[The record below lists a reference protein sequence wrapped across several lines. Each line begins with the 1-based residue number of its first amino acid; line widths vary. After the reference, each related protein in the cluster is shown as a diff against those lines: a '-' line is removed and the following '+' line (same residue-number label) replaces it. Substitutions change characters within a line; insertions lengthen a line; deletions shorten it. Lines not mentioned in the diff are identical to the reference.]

1 MSVPLSAFLRFAE
14 ASSIVFLSASETLPP
29 CSFRFF
35 SVECNKV
42 SAWFLAS
49 TALQIQ
55 ASGGLSEEE
64 INKMVKEAEVN
75 KEADKKK
82 RESVDA
88 RNQADTLLHST
99 EKNLKE
105 HGSKVSETDKKAIE
119 TASANLRNSLKGTDV
134 EDIKKKTQELV
145 QSSMKLGEAIYKSQ
159 QSAKPGDAPKDNKQ
173 EGKKDDN
180 VVDADFEEVKDDNKE
195 KSA

>member
-1 MSVPLSAFLRFAE
+1 MIRHL
-14 ASSIVFLSASETLPP
+14 
-29 CSFRFF
+29 
-35 SVECNKV
+35 K
-42 SAWFLAS
+42 
-49 TALQIQ
+49 
-55 ASGGLSEEE
+55 
-64 INKMVKEAEVN
+64 
-75 KEADKKK
+75 
-82 RESVDA
+82 
-88 RNQADTLLHST
+88 
-99 EKNLKE
+99 KNLKE
-105 HGSKVSETDKKAIE
+105 HGSKVSDADKKAIE

-159 QSAKPGDAPKDNKQ
+159 QSAKPGDAPKDNKK